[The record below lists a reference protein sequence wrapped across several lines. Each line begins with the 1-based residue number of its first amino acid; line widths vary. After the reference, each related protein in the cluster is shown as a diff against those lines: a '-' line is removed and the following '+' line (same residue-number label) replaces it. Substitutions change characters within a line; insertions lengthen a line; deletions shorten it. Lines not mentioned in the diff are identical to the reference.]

1 MVDVALR
8 ASVDVMDSGALWIV
22 LLLSPLLTLVHELGH
37 AAVGLACSEGV
48 VVVRVGRAPGL
59 VRGRIG
65 RLAFELNPIPGRGA
79 AGSAQTYARL
89 DGGAWIACALAGPL
103 ADLLLA
109 ALLFPACLAAQGRTQ
124 QVLGVM
130 IGYSVTMAVYNL
142 VPFSRLGFTSDGYH
156 LREALRSSRERAHP
170 AWSGG
175 SVDTFVREFDDTAAR
190 WLAMLSDARHPCRT
204 PRLARLLAGAPAALD
219 VDDEACEG
227 YATALQLAFAGW
239 CWRDVERGEPARLG
253 STVRDASRRAAQTG
267 AVGTDAISL
276 AARELASSDLLGSAS
291 PGADETERAGFLS
304 RAAERITSSLGAAGL
319 TTDQGRFAFLYGVA
333 LRDLE
338 RAAA

>member
-1 MVDVALR
+1 
-8 ASVDVMDSGALWIV
+8 
-22 LLLSPLLTLVHELGH
+22 
-37 AAVGLACSEGV
+37 
-48 VVVRVGRAPGL
+48 

-65 RLAFELNPIPGRGA
+65 RLAFELSPIPGRGA

-109 ALLFPACLAAQGRTQ
+109 ALLVPACLAAQGRTQ

-156 LREALRSSRERAHP
+156 LR
-170 AWSGG
+170 
-175 SVDTFVREFDDTAAR
+175 DTFVREFDDTAAR

-204 PRLARLLAGAPAALD
+204 PRLARLLAGAPPALD

-276 AARELASSDLLGSAS
+276 AARELASSDLLGAAS

-304 RAAERITSSLGAAGL
+304 RAAERITTSLGAAGL

-338 RAAA
+338 RALA